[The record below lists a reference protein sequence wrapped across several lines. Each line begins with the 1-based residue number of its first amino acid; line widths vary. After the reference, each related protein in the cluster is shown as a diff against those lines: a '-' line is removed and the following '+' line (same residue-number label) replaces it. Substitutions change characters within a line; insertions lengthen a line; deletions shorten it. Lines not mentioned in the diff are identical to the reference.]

1 MIKKFLLIGVAI
13 LTTTAASSLAAD
25 SSKIRLLVPV
35 QGTATGDAMTKTAN
49 PAGTT
54 EKITPSGYSVHYV
67 ASAGWG
73 IGYTSHSYEQE
84 EKQSS
89 SNTYIFEWDTTYL
102 DLSYTFGSEIT
113 GQIFYGHQ
121 LSQSDIEYTING
133 VQQTTVKKDSASG
146 SAIGIN
152 GGYDFGG
159 FEILLGYRMESAKFK
174 QENSTSGDSD
184 LSRSLISLGVGFSF

>member
-1 MIKKFLLIGVAI
+1 MFKKFLLIGVAF
-13 LTTTAASSLAAD
+13 LTTTTAISLAAD
-25 SSKIRLLVPV
+25 SSKLRLLVPV
-35 QGTATGDAMTKTAN
+35 QGTSTGNAITKNQT
-49 PAGTT
+49 PAGTI

-84 EKQSS
+84 EKQSG
-89 SNTYIFEWDTTYL
+89 NTYIFDWDTTYL

-121 LSQSDIEYTING
+121 LSQSDLEHKKNGIAQNTI
-133 VQQTTVKKDSASG
+133 KKDSASG

-152 GGYDFGG
+152 GGYDFSG
-159 FEILLGYRMESAKFK
+159 FELLLGYRMESAKFK
-174 QENSTSGDSD
+174 QEGGTSDTD
-184 LSRSLISLGVGFSF
+184 VSRSLISAGVGFSF

>member
-1 MIKKFLLIGVAI
+1 MLKKFLLVGVAF

-35 QGTATGDAMTKTAN
+35 QGTATGDAMTKNST

-84 EKQSS
+84 EKQSGK
-89 SNTYIFEWDTTYL
+89 TYIFDWDTTYL

-121 LSQSDIEYTING
+121 LSQSDLEYTMDG

-152 GGYDFGG
+152 GGYDFDG
-159 FEILLGYRMESAKFK
+159 FELLLGYRMESAKFK

-184 LSRSLISLGVGFSF
+184 ISRSLISAGVGFSF

>member
-1 MIKKFLLIGVAI
+1 MFKKFLLIGVAF

-35 QGTATGDAMTKTAN
+35 QGTATGDAMTKNST

-84 EKQSS
+84 EKQSGK
-89 SNTYIFEWDTTYL
+89 TYIFDWDTTYL
-102 DLSYTFGSEIT
+102 DLSYTFGSEVT

-121 LSQSDIEYTING
+121 LSQSDLEYTMDG

-152 GGYDFGG
+152 GGYDFDG
-159 FEILLGYRMESAKFK
+159 FELLLGYRMESAKFK
-174 QENSTSGDSD
+174 QENSTSGDTD
-184 LSRSLISLGVGFSF
+184 LSRSLISLGAGFSF

>member
-1 MIKKFLLIGVAI
+1 MFKKFLLIGVAF
-13 LTTTAASSLAAD
+13 LTTIAASSLAAD

-35 QGTATGDAMTKTAN
+35 QGTATGDAMTKNST

-73 IGYTSHSYEQE
+73 IGYTSQSYEQE
-84 EKQSS
+84 EKQSGK
-89 SNTYIFEWDTTYL
+89 TYIFDWDTTYL

-121 LSQSDIEYTING
+121 LSQSDLEYTMDG

-152 GGYDFGG
+152 GGYDFDG
-159 FEILLGYRMESAKFK
+159 FELLLGYRMESAKFK
-174 QENSTSGDSD
+174 EENSTSGDSD
-184 LSRSLISLGVGFSF
+184 ISRSLISAGVGFSF

>member
-1 MIKKFLLIGVAI
+1 MLKKFLLIGVAF
-13 LTTTAASSLAAD
+13 LATTAASSLAAD

-84 EKQSS
+84 ETQSGK
-89 SNTYIFEWDTTYL
+89 TYIFDWDTTYL

-121 LSQSDIEYTING
+121 LSQSDLEYTMDG

-159 FEILLGYRMESAKFK
+159 FELLLGYRMESAKFK
-174 QENSTSGDSD
+174 QENSTSGDTD
-184 LSRSLISLGVGFSF
+184 ISRSLISAGVGFSF

>member
-1 MIKKFLLIGVAI
+1 MLKKFLLIGVAF
-13 LTTTAASSLAAD
+13 LATTAASSLAAD

-35 QGTATGDAMTKTAN
+35 QGTATGDAMTKNST

-84 EKQSS
+84 EKQSGK
-89 SNTYIFEWDTTYL
+89 TYIFDWDTTYL

-121 LSQSDIEYTING
+121 LSQSDIEYTMDG

-152 GGYDFGG
+152 GGYDFDG
-159 FEILLGYRMESAKFK
+159 FELLLGYRMESAKFK
-174 QENSTSGDSD
+174 QENSTSGDTD
-184 LSRSLISLGVGFSF
+184 ISRSLISAGVGFSF

>member
-1 MIKKFLLIGVAI
+1 MFKKFLLVGVAF
-13 LTTTAASSLAAD
+13 LATTAASSLAAD

-35 QGTATGDAMTKTAN
+35 QGTSTGNPMTNAS
-49 PAGTT
+49 AGTI

-89 SNTYIFEWDTTYL
+89 NTYIFDWDTTYL

-121 LSQSDIEYTING
+121 LSQSDLEYTLNG
-133 VQQTTVKKDSASG
+133 VQQTPAKKDSASG

-159 FEILLGYRMESAKFK
+159 FELLLGYRMESSTFK
-174 QENSTSGDSD
+174 QENGTTDFN
-184 LSRSLISLGVGFSF
+184 LSRSLISLGAGFSF

>member
-1 MIKKFLLIGVAI
+1 MFKKFLLIGVVF
-13 LTTTAASSLAAD
+13 LTTTAASSMAAD

-35 QGTATGDAMTKTAN
+35 QGTATGDAMTKNST

-84 EKQSS
+84 EKQSGK
-89 SNTYIFEWDTTYL
+89 TYIFDWDTTYL

-121 LSQSDIEYTING
+121 LSQSDLEYTMDG

-152 GGYDFGG
+152 GGYDFDG
-159 FEILLGYRMESAKFK
+159 FELLLGYRMESAKFK

-184 LSRSLISLGVGFSF
+184 ISRSLISAGVGFSF

>member
-1 MIKKFLLIGVAI
+1 M
-13 LTTTAASSLAAD
+13 
-25 SSKIRLLVPV
+25 
-35 QGTATGDAMTKTAN
+35 
-49 PAGTT
+49 
-54 EKITPSGYSVHYV
+54 

-84 EKQSS
+84 EKQSGK
-89 SNTYIFEWDTTYL
+89 TYIFDWDTTYL

-121 LSQSDIEYTING
+121 LSQSDLEYTMDG

-152 GGYDFGG
+152 GGYDFDG
-159 FEILLGYRMESAKFK
+159 FELLLGYRMESAKFK

-184 LSRSLISLGVGFSF
+184 ISRSLISAGVGFSF

>member
-1 MIKKFLLIGVAI
+1 MFKKLLLIGVAF
-13 LTTTAASSLAAD
+13 LTTTTAISLAAD
-25 SSKIRLLVPV
+25 SSKLRLLVPV
-35 QGTATGDAMTKTAN
+35 QGTSTGNAITKNQT
-49 PAGTT
+49 PAGTI

-84 EKQSS
+84 EKQSG
-89 SNTYIFEWDTTYL
+89 NTYMFDWDTTYL

-121 LSQSDIEYTING
+121 LSQSDIEYTMDG

-159 FEILLGYRMESAKFK
+159 FELLLGYRMESAKFK
-174 QENSTSGDSD
+174 QENSTSGDTD
-184 LSRSLISLGVGFSF
+184 ISRSLISAGVGFSF

>member
-1 MIKKFLLIGVAI
+1 MFKKFLLLGVAF
-13 LTTTAASSLAAD
+13 LATTVSSLAAD

-35 QGTATGDAMTKTAN
+35 QGTSTGTALTDSS
-49 PAGTT
+49 AGTI

-89 SNTYIFEWDTTYL
+89 KTFIFDWDTTYL

-121 LSQSDIEYTING
+121 LSQSDLEYTLNG
-133 VQQTTVKKDSASG
+133 VQQTPAKKDSASG

-159 FEILLGYRMESAKFK
+159 FELLLGYRMESSTFK
-174 QENSTSGDSD
+174 QENGTTDFN
-184 LSRSLISLGVGFSF
+184 LSRSLISLGAGFSF

>member
-1 MIKKFLLIGVAI
+1 MFKKFLLIGVAF
-13 LTTTAASSLAAD
+13 LTTIAASSLAAD

-35 QGTATGDAMTKTAN
+35 QGTATGDAMTKNST

-84 EKQSS
+84 EKQSGK
-89 SNTYIFEWDTTYL
+89 TYIFDWDTTYL

-121 LSQSDIEYTING
+121 LSQSDLEYTMDG

-152 GGYDFGG
+152 GGYDFDG
-159 FEILLGYRMESAKFK
+159 FELLLGYRMESAKFK

-184 LSRSLISLGVGFSF
+184 ISRSLISAGVGFSF

>member
-1 MIKKFLLIGVAI
+1 MFKKFLLIGVVF

-35 QGTATGDAMTKTAN
+35 QGTATGDAMTKNST

-84 EKQSS
+84 EKQSGK
-89 SNTYIFEWDTTYL
+89 TYIFDWDTTYL

-121 LSQSDIEYTING
+121 LSQSDLEYTMDGI
-133 VQQTTVKKDSASG
+133 QQTTVKKDSASG

-152 GGYDFGG
+152 GGYDFDG
-159 FEILLGYRMESAKFK
+159 FELLLGYRMESAKFK

-184 LSRSLISLGVGFSF
+184 ISRSLISAGVGFSF

>member
-1 MIKKFLLIGVAI
+1 MLKKFLLIGVAF
-13 LTTTAASSLAAD
+13 LATTAASSLAAD

-35 QGTATGDAMTKTAN
+35 QGTSTGDAMTKNST

-84 EKQSS
+84 ETQSGK
-89 SNTYIFEWDTTYL
+89 TYIFDWDTTYL

-121 LSQSDIEYTING
+121 LSQSDIEYTMDG

-159 FEILLGYRMESAKFK
+159 FELLLGYRMESAKFK
-174 QENSTSGDSD
+174 QENSTSGDTD
-184 LSRSLISLGVGFSF
+184 ISRSLISAGVGFSF

>member
-1 MIKKFLLIGVAI
+1 MFKKFLLIGVAF
-13 LTTTAASSLAAD
+13 LTTIAASSLAAD

-35 QGTATGDAMTKTAN
+35 QGTGTGEALTKNQT
-49 PAGTT
+49 PAGTV

-84 EKQSS
+84 EKQSGK
-89 SNTYIFEWDTTYL
+89 TFIFDWDTTYL

-113 GQIFYGHQ
+113 GQISYGYQ
-121 LSQSDIEYTING
+121 LSQSDLEYTMDG

-152 GGYDFGG
+152 GGYDFDG

-174 QENSTSGDSD
+174 QENSTRGHTD
-184 LSRSLISLGVGFSF
+184 LSLSRISLGAGFSF

>member
-1 MIKKFLLIGVAI
+1 MLKKFLLIGIAF
-13 LTTTAASSLAAD
+13 LATTAASSLAAD
-25 SSKIRLLVPV
+25 SSKIRLLIPV
-35 QGTATGDAMTKTAN
+35 QGTATGDAMTKNST

-84 EKQSS
+84 EKQSGK
-89 SNTYIFEWDTTYL
+89 TYIFDWDTTYL

-121 LSQSDIEYTING
+121 LSQSDIEYTMDG

-152 GGYDFGG
+152 GGYDFDG
-159 FEILLGYRMESAKFK
+159 FELLLGYRMESAKFK

-184 LSRSLISLGVGFSF
+184 VSRSLISAGVGFR

>member
-1 MIKKFLLIGVAI
+1 MFKKFLLIGVAF

-35 QGTATGDAMTKTAN
+35 QGTATGDAMTKNST

-84 EKQSS
+84 EKQSGK
-89 SNTYIFEWDTTYL
+89 TYIFDWDTTYL

-121 LSQSDIEYTING
+121 LSQSDLEYTMDG

-152 GGYDFGG
+152 GGYDFDG
-159 FEILLGYRMESAKFK
+159 FELLLGYRMESAKFK
-174 QENSTSGDSD
+174 EENSTSGDSD
-184 LSRSLISLGVGFSF
+184 ISRSLISAGVGFSF

>member
-1 MIKKFLLIGVAI
+1 MFKKFLLIGVAF
-13 LTTTAASSLAAD
+13 LATTAASSLAAD

-35 QGTATGDAMTKTAN
+35 QGTATGDAMTKNST

-84 EKQSS
+84 EKQSGK
-89 SNTYIFEWDTTYL
+89 TYIFDWDTTYL

-121 LSQSDIEYTING
+121 LSQSDLEYTMDG

-152 GGYDFGG
+152 GGYDFDG
-159 FEILLGYRMESAKFK
+159 FELLLGYRMESAKFK

-184 LSRSLISLGVGFSF
+184 ISRSLISAGVGFSF

>member
-1 MIKKFLLIGVAI
+1 MFKKFLLIGVVF

-35 QGTATGDAMTKTAN
+35 QGTATGDAMTKNST

-84 EKQSS
+84 EKQSGK
-89 SNTYIFEWDTTYL
+89 TYIFDWDTTYL

-121 LSQSDIEYTING
+121 LSQSDLEYTMDG

-152 GGYDFGG
+152 GGYDFDW
-159 FEILLGYRMESAKFK
+159 FELLLGYRMESAKFK

-184 LSRSLISLGVGFSF
+184 ISRSLISAGVGFSF

>member
-1 MIKKFLLIGVAI
+1 MFKKLLLIGVAF
-13 LTTTAASSLAAD
+13 LTTTTAISLAAD
-25 SSKIRLLVPV
+25 SSKLRLLVPV
-35 QGTATGDAMTKTAN
+35 QGTSTGNAITKNQT
-49 PAGTT
+49 PAGTI

-84 EKQSS
+84 EKQSG
-89 SNTYIFEWDTTYL
+89 NTYMFDWDTTYL

-121 LSQSDIEYTING
+121 LNQSDIEYTFNG
-133 VQQTTVKKDSASG
+133 VQQTTAKKDSTSG

-159 FEILLGYRMESAKFK
+159 FELLLGYRMESANFK
-174 QENSTSGDSD
+174 QENNTTDYN
-184 LSRSLISLGVGFSF
+184 LSRSLISAGVGFSF

>member
-1 MIKKFLLIGVAI
+1 MLKKFLLIGVAF

-25 SSKIRLLVPV
+25 SSKIRLLIPV
-35 QGTATGDAMTKTAN
+35 QGTSTGTALTDSS
-49 PAGTT
+49 AGTI

-89 SNTYIFEWDTTYL
+89 NTYIFDWDTTYL

-121 LSQSDIEYTING
+121 LSQSDLEYTENG
-133 VQQTTVKKDSASG
+133 VQRPTVKKDSASG

-159 FEILLGYRMESAKFK
+159 FELLLGYRMESSNFK
-174 QENSTSGDSD
+174 QENGTTDFN
-184 LSRSLISLGVGFSF
+184 LSRSLISAGVGFSF

>member
-1 MIKKFLLIGVAI
+1 MFKKFLLIGVAF

-35 QGTATGDAMTKTAN
+35 QGTATGDAMTKNST

-73 IGYTSHSYEQE
+73 VGYTSHSYEQE
-84 EKQSS
+84 EKQSGK
-89 SNTYIFEWDTTYL
+89 TYIFDWDTTYL

-121 LSQSDIEYTING
+121 LSQSDIEYTMDG

-152 GGYDFGG
+152 GGYDFDG
-159 FEILLGYRMESAKFK
+159 FELLLGYRMESAKFK

-184 LSRSLISLGVGFSF
+184 ISRSLISAGVGFSF

>member
-1 MIKKFLLIGVAI
+1 MFKKFLLIGVAF

-35 QGTATGDAMTKTAN
+35 QGTATGDAMTKNST

-84 EKQSS
+84 EKQSGK
-89 SNTYIFEWDTTYL
+89 TYIFDWDTTYL

-152 GGYDFGG
+152 GGYDFDG
-159 FEILLGYRMESAKFK
+159 FELLLGYRMESAKFK
-174 QENSTSGDSD
+174 QENSTSGDTD
-184 LSRSLISLGVGFSF
+184 LSRSLISLGAGFSF

>member
-1 MIKKFLLIGVAI
+1 MFKKFLLIGVAF

-25 SSKIRLLVPV
+25 SSKIRLLVPI
-35 QGTATGDAMTKTAN
+35 QGTATGDAMTKNST

-84 EKQSS
+84 EKQSGK
-89 SNTYIFEWDTTYL
+89 TYIFDWDTTYL

-133 VQQTTVKKDSASG
+133 GQQTTVKKDSASG

-152 GGYDFGG
+152 GGYDFDG
-159 FEILLGYRMESAKFK
+159 FELLLGYRMESAKFK

-184 LSRSLISLGVGFSF
+184 ISRSLISAGVGFSF

>member
-1 MIKKFLLIGVAI
+1 MFKKFLLIGVAF

-35 QGTATGDAMTKTAN
+35 QGTATGDAMTKNST

-84 EKQSS
+84 EKQSGK
-89 SNTYIFEWDTTYL
+89 TYIFDWDTTYL

-133 VQQTTVKKDSASG
+133 GQQTTVKKDSASG

-152 GGYDFGG
+152 GGYDFDG
-159 FEILLGYRMESAKFK
+159 FELLLGYRMESAKFK
-174 QENSTSGDSD
+174 QENSTSGDTD
-184 LSRSLISLGVGFSF
+184 LSRSLISLGAGFSF

>member
-1 MIKKFLLIGVAI
+1 MLKKFLLIGVAF

-35 QGTATGDAMTKTAN
+35 QGTATGDAMTKNST

-84 EKQSS
+84 EKQSGK
-89 SNTYIFEWDTTYL
+89 TYIFDWDTTYL

-121 LSQSDIEYTING
+121 LSQSDLEYTLNG
-133 VQQTTVKKDSASG
+133 VQQTPAKKDSASG

-159 FEILLGYRMESAKFK
+159 FELLLGYRMESSTFK
-174 QENSTSGDSD
+174 QENGTTDFN
-184 LSRSLISLGVGFSF
+184 LSRSLISAGVGLSF

>member
-1 MIKKFLLIGVAI
+1 MFKKFLLIGVAF

-35 QGTATGDAMTKTAN
+35 QGTATGDAMTKNST

-84 EKQSS
+84 EKQSGK
-89 SNTYIFEWDTTYL
+89 TYIFDWDTTYL

-121 LSQSDIEYTING
+121 LSQSDLEYTMDG

-152 GGYDFGG
+152 GGYDFDG
-159 FEILLGYRMESAKFK
+159 FELLLGYRMESAKFK

-184 LSRSLISLGVGFSF
+184 ISRSLISAGVGFSF

>member
-1 MIKKFLLIGVAI
+1 MFKKFLLIGVAF

-35 QGTATGDAMTKTAN
+35 QGTSTGDGLTKNQT
-49 PAGTT
+49 PAGTV

-84 EKQSS
+84 EKQSGK
-89 SNTYIFEWDTTYL
+89 TFIFDWDTTYL

-121 LSQSDIEYTING
+121 LSQSDLEYTENG
-133 VQQTTVKKDSASG
+133 VQKPTVKKDSASG

-152 GGYDFGG
+152 GGYDFDG
-159 FEILLGYRMESAKFK
+159 FELLLGYRMESAKFK

-184 LSRSLISLGVGFSF
+184 ISRSLISAGVGFSF

>member
-1 MIKKFLLIGVAI
+1 MIKKFLLIGVA
-13 LTTTAASSLAAD
+13 LLASAAASSLAAD

-35 QGTATGDAMTKTAN
+35 QGTATGDAMTKNST

-84 EKQSS
+84 EKQSGK
-89 SNTYIFEWDTTYL
+89 TYIFDWDTTYL

-121 LSQSDIEYTING
+121 LSQSDLEYTMDG

-152 GGYDFGG
+152 GGYDFDG
-159 FEILLGYRMESAKFK
+159 FELLLGYRMESAKFK

-184 LSRSLISLGVGFSF
+184 LSRSLISAGVGFSF

>member
-1 MIKKFLLIGVAI
+1 MFKKFLLLGVAF
-13 LTTTAASSLAAD
+13 LATTAASTLGAD

-84 EKQSS
+84 
-89 SNTYIFEWDTTYL
+89 
-102 DLSYTFGSEIT
+102 LSVDRGE
-113 GQIFYGHQ
+113 
-121 LSQSDIEYTING
+121 L
-133 VQQTTVKKDSASG
+133 
-146 SAIGIN
+146 
-152 GGYDFGG
+152 
-159 FEILLGYRMESAKFK
+159 
-174 QENSTSGDSD
+174 QETQ
-184 LSRSLISLGVGFSF
+184 GVGGRARRPSSL

>member
-1 MIKKFLLIGVAI
+1 MFKKFLFLGVAF
-13 LTTTAASSLAAD
+13 LATTAASTLGAD

-35 QGTATGDAMTKTAN
+35 QGTATGDAMTKNST

-84 EKQSS
+84 EKQSGK
-89 SNTYIFEWDTTYL
+89 TYIFDWDTTYL
-102 DLSYTFGSEIT
+102 DLSYTFGGEIT

-121 LSQSDIEYTING
+121 LSQSDLEYTMDG

-152 GGYDFGG
+152 GGYDFDG
-159 FEILLGYRMESAKFK
+159 FELLLGYRMESAKFK

-184 LSRSLISLGVGFSF
+184 ISRSLISAGVGFSF

>member
-1 MIKKFLLIGVAI
+1 MFKKFLLVGVAF
-13 LTTTAASSLAAD
+13 LATTAASSLAAD

-35 QGTATGDAMTKTAN
+35 QGTATGDAMTKNST

-121 LSQSDIEYTING
+121 LSQSDLEYTMDG
-133 VQQTTVKKDSASG
+133 VQPVSYTHLRAHETV
-146 SAIGIN
+146 
-152 GGYDFGG
+152 
-159 FEILLGYRMESAKFK
+159 
-174 QENSTSGDSD
+174 
-184 LSRSLISLGVGFSF
+184 